1 MKIITPVRLL
11 TTILLVNTTILL
23 VPLVYMYLN
32 SVNKYLVLTATI
44 GFFAWA
50 FTILLLMV
58 TYIQRG
64 DLQDMQGN
72 PHNNKWIR

>member
-11 TTILLVNTTILL
+11 TSILLVNTTILL

-32 SVNKYLVLTATI
+32 TVNKYLVLTATI

-72 PHNNKWIR
+72 PLSNKWIR

>member
-1 MKIITPVRLL
+1 MKIITPVRILAA
-11 TTILLVNTTILL
+11 ILLVNTTILSGL
-23 VPLVYMYLN
+23 LVYMYLHPIN
-32 SVNKYLVLTATI
+32 LTLLILATL
-44 GFFAWA
+44 GVSAWA

-64 DLQDMQGN
+64 DLQDMQGH